1 MLRNTKKGMPE
12 LRNYAFSQRCLIVL
26 SNLGALKALSC
37 SRSSR
42 PKRPWPFFRVQYTNG
57 LETKQ
62 PCVDQSYL
70 SQVHTYYKQLAYVL
84 EQKKGFGME
93 QNDKWIQSRK
103 NEMTN

>member
-1 MLRNTKKGMPE
+1 MKKLFKKTHVKEHKKGMPE

-70 SQVHTYYKQLAYVL
+70 SQVHRYIL
-84 EQKKGFGME
+84 
-93 QNDKWIQSRK
+93 
-103 NEMTN
+103 